1 MKRKQLRQIL
11 DSIVLQ
17 YGNRTYNDWVSLG
30 TDHVAES
37 RETEFG
43 EIQLEIQFLERSSE
57 HVHIGF
63 SVDDGGLWAYFPVST
78 SEIYERFP
86 GSLKP

>member
-11 DSIVLQ
+11 DSHVSQ
-17 YGNRTYNDWVSLG
+17 YSKRTYNDWVSLG
-30 TDHVAES
+30 TDRTVEYL
-37 RETEFG
+37 ETEFG
-43 EIQLEIQFLERSSE
+43 EVTLEIQILEHSPD
-57 HVHIGF
+57 HVHILF

-86 GSLKP
+86 GALKS